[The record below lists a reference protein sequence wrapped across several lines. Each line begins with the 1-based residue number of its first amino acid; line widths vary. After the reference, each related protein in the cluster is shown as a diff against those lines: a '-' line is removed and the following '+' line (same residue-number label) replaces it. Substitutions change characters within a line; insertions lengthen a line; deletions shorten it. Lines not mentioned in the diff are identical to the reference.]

1 MSLEDNYK
9 RKNLDIQQRVRREME
24 CVKKGQ
30 SKRNFVQL
38 SDILKE
44 LENMMNNK
52 GLTLSYP
59 RIIVDSW
66 DFKDDLGLALLDLA
80 EVYKRWI

>member
-9 RKNLDIQQRVRREME
+9 
-24 CVKKGQ
+24 
-30 SKRNFVQL
+30 
-38 SDILKE
+38 
-44 LENMMNNK
+44 NNK

-66 DFKDDLGLALLDLA
+66 DFKDDFGLALLDLA
-80 EVYKRWI
+80 EVYKRWIWEIIGTNLGFEKKFMKSEN